1 MNNLA
6 ERAYELAVMRKKT
19 SEEVR
24 HGETSMSL
32 WEEFKEFVFAS
43 EKKESEH
50 LRDYTEAEEELA
62 DILITCLTELH
73 KRKVDVMRLINRK
86 MMYNQ
91 ERLNNGI

>member
-43 EKKESEH
+43 EKKE
-50 LRDYTEAEEELA
+50 
-62 DILITCLTELH
+62 
-73 KRKVDVMRLINRK
+73 
-86 MMYNQ
+86 
-91 ERLNNGI
+91 